1 MFVSIDAANRVEIA
15 EMILTSFCA
24 VVSQQR
30 TDGPMSSI
38 PKAEG
43 GFNNS
48 VPHLRSRFSVP
59 GYTSDAKQRDRARQ
73 QFTCESLSLTACQ
86 LCVVFPGVRQ
96 ALRLQ
101 GCLFTAENNTLSTAA
116 NDHGGM

>member
-1 MFVSIDAANRVEIA
+1 MFLSIDAANRVEIA
-15 EMILTSFCA
+15 EMILSSFCA

-59 GYTSDAKQRDRARQ
+59 GYSGIERGIGRVL
-73 QFTCESLSLTACQ
+73 ELN
-86 LCVVFPGVRQ
+86 CVSTVCSVPRRQ
-96 ALRLQ
+96 A
-101 GCLFTAENNTLSTAA
+101 STPSS
-116 NDHGGM
+116 GMSVYS